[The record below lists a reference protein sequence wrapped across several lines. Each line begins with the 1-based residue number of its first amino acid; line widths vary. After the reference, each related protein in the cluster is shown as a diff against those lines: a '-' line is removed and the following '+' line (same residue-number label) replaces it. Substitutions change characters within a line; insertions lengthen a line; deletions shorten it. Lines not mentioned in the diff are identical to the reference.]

1 MATEG
6 KASAQGFSEIQRKK
20 REGERD
26 SIIKAKT
33 VKYLLLIIWDG
44 SGRRTEDPES
54 VYLS

>member
-20 REGERD
+20 KRERD